1 VLELLR
7 LLAEV
12 GAAANW
18 IAIFI
23 AAIIAVFMGYIGI
36 AMYATLSATDP
47 KQQKIRHEIFQ
58 DLLKIFVRGRRR

>member
-1 VLELLR
+1 MPELLR

-23 AAIIAVFMGYIGI
+23 AAVIAVFVLYLGI
-36 AMYATLSATDP
+36 ALRAVLRAP
-47 KQQKIRHEIFQ
+47 NKELGEIYLQAFRA
-58 DLLKIFVRGRRR
+58 LLGWFDRGRR

>member
-1 VLELLR
+1 MLDLLR

-23 AAIIAVFMGYIGI
+23 ATVIAVFVLYLGI
-36 AMYATLSATDP
+36 ALRAVLIAKDP
-47 KQQKIRHEIFQ
+47 DQQKIRYQVFR
-58 DLLKIFVRGRRR
+58 DLLDWFGRWWRR